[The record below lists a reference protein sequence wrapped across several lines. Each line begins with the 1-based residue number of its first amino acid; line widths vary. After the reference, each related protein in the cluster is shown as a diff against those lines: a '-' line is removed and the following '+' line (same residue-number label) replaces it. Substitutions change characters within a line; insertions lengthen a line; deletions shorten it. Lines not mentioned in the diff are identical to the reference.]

1 MSKFDALNI
10 DTNLKEMSDKPSPP
24 PRCEHTNCRKKLT
37 LTSIRCKCEKY
48 FCSAHRYESEHACTF
63 DYRAEQKEN
72 LNKYMSTAV
81 ITKKVEVI

>member
-1 MSKFDALNI
+1 MREILIINI
-10 DTNLKEMSDKPSPP
+10 KEMSDKPSPSHP
-24 PRCEHTNCRKKLT
+24 SRCEYTNCRKKLT

-63 DYRAEQKEN
+63 DYKAEHKQN

-81 ITKKVEVI
+81 VAKKVEVI